1 MQITELSIRKR
12 QLKKKN
18 QYKIKLIR
26 QSIKPR
32 TPIQRPQEKDPKN
45 RTPPPP
51 KVHNQVITGTIY
63 IIFFT
68 LNNMYMKAPSFYAH
82 AFNGILLLTA
92 FIIIIINIKYLK
104 QLDIYKQ
111 IMLLLIFTL
120 VVGVHGLSH
129 LGLEQAYQY
138 NPLSMLP

>member
-1 MQITELSIRKR
+1 M
-12 QLKKKN
+12 
-18 QYKIKLIR
+18 
-26 QSIKPR
+26 KP
-32 TPIQRPQEKDPKN
+32 
-45 RTPPPP
+45 
-51 KVHNQVITGTIY
+51 
-63 IIFFT
+63 
-68 LNNMYMKAPSFYAH
+68 PSFYAH
-82 AFNGILLLTA
+82 AFNGILLLTT

>member
-1 MQITELSIRKR
+1 M
-12 QLKKKN
+12 
-18 QYKIKLIR
+18 
-26 QSIKPR
+26 KP
-32 TPIQRPQEKDPKN
+32 
-45 RTPPPP
+45 
-51 KVHNQVITGTIY
+51 
-63 IIFFT
+63 
-68 LNNMYMKAPSFYAH
+68 PSLYAH